1 MSSNTKVSFK
11 LEPSVH
17 LYKKRKA
24 HSSQQENQAE
34 SDDDS
39 GAQTGRV
46 QADTSSAYAHAHA
59 PAEAEAA
66 AAHVVAVAQV
76 VAHAPVLVHA
86 QVAAENSFV
95 CPPAPL
101 TKPPPPLNL
110 PCLSDNS
117 FSYGLKITVPNPGAY
132 RAPSTSPPGSLS
144 PNTHA
149 TIVREAKEGLE
160 RERALRK
167 VEEAIRQTAIGLAHH
182 TFLREDTPLEH
193 LTPQS
198 QRTPAS
204 IKSLRSPRMG
214 LHLSPLQLSPVVQS
228 PRVPGEDQGL
238 SLRPRVMLRPIAEK
252 NSLSSLSLD
261 SLTLSNEGSF
271 TSLNTMA

>member
-1 MSSNTKVSFK
+1 M
-11 LEPSVH
+11 
-17 LYKKRKA
+17 
-24 HSSQQENQAE
+24 
-34 SDDDS
+34 
-39 GAQTGRV
+39 
-46 QADTSSAYAHAHA
+46 
-59 PAEAEAA
+59 
-66 AAHVVAVAQV
+66 
-76 VAHAPVLVHA
+76 
-86 QVAAENSFV
+86 